1 MKKIVIAIVVIAI
14 LAVIIIIGM
23 GALRANQQ
31 AQSISNY
38 QTETVA
44 QGNLTSLVG
53 GTGTVRPNRT
63 ANLVW
68 AIPGYVGTVN
78 ISAGTNVNADQLI
91 ASLDADNLPAN
102 VIAAQADLIA
112 VQKQLDDLQNSSL
125 ATVQAAQTVSETQK
139 SLIGVEDVYEKDFD
153 TDKYQDELDNASEDV
168 VDAKEKLDNA
178 IDDLEPYLDRDPDNS
193 TRKKYQDEVDDA
205 QKEYDDAVRAYDL
218 LVLDKAIAWQN
229 VEILR
234 AQLADAERAYDRVK
248 DGPNSDDIAAL
259 QAQMDATQVTL
270 DSVDITAPF
279 AGMITN
285 LDIKTGD
292 PVNAGQIV
300 ARLDDLSKL
309 LIDVPISE
317 VDINRIEI
325 GQEARLTFDAV
336 QDNEFTGKVVEV
348 SQVGISVQ
356 GVVEYQVTIEVID
369 ATEEIRTGMTAAVNI
384 VVDTLEDVLI
394 VPNRAVR
401 SMNGSY
407 VVYVIENDEL
417 VMVPVVLGA
426 NSDAYSEVVDGKLRI
441 GDRVVLNPPT
451 SFDPTGGPPA
461 FVRQR

>member
-1 MKKIVIAIVVIAI
+1 MKKFVIAIFVIAI
-14 LAVIIIIGM
+14 LAVIIVVGV
-23 GALRANQQ
+23 GAMRANQQ

-68 AIPGYVGTVN
+68 SIPGYVGTVDV
-78 ISAGTNVNADQLI
+78 SEGDLVNADQLI
-91 ASLDADNLPAN
+91 ASLDADKLPAN

-139 SLIGVEDVYEKDFD
+139 SLIDVEAIYEKEFD
-153 TDKYQDELDNASEDV
+153 TDKYQDELDKAAEDV
-168 VDAKEKLDNA
+168 LDAKEKLDDA
-178 IDDLEPYLDRDPDNS
+178 VDELEPYLDRDPDNS

-205 QKEYDDAVRAYDL
+205 QKEYDEAVRAYDL
-218 LVLDKAIAWQN
+218 LVLEQAIAWQN
-229 VEILR
+229 VEVLR
-234 AQLADAERAYDRVK
+234 AQLADAERAYARVE
-248 DGPNSDDIAAL
+248 DGPNSDDISAL
-259 QAQMDATQVTL
+259 QAQMDATQATL

-279 AGMITN
+279 VGTITK
-285 LDIKTGD
+285 LDIETGD
-292 PVNAGQIV
+292 PVNAGQVV
-300 ARLDDLSKL
+300 ARLDDLSQL

-317 VDINRIEI
+317 VDINRIKI

-336 QDNEFTGKVVEV
+336 QENEFTGKVVEV
-348 SQVGISVQ
+348 SQVGVSVQ
-356 GVVEYQVTIEVID
+356 GVVEYQVTIEVLD
-369 ATEEIRTGMTAAVNI
+369 ATDDIRVGMTAAVNI
-384 VVDTLEDVLI
+384 VVETLEEVLI

-417 VMVPVVLGA
+417 IMVPVVLGA
-426 NSDAYSEVVDGKLRI
+426 NSDTYSEVTDGKLRD

-451 SFDPTGGPPA
+451 TFDPTGGPPE